1 MNLNVISVNIA
12 MKLHRN
18 ESKTFRLKKLNIQRH
33 LVAARINGYGI
44 SSRLHAQMDDKK
56 PQIAFDIIV
65 LNYAIK
71 KRQKYLVRKTQL
83 PRLDR
88 FLF

>member
-1 MNLNVISVNIA
+1 

-18 ESKTFRLKKLNIQRH
+18 ESKTFRLK
-33 LVAARINGYGI
+33 
-44 SSRLHAQMDDKK
+44 MDDKK